1 MQPLTALSAA
11 ATSGKPP
18 LRLIFVFVPGGVN
31 VDAWLPKGEGADYQF
46 SPTLEALKPVRE
58 NVLVLTGLNGRARE
72 TGGNGHPLGTAPW
85 LSSAPINE
93 KDRGGYCTDIS
104 VDQIAAQAIGRD
116 TRLPSLELG
125 CDRDSAEIHTS
136 NISWRGPA
144 SPMGKEPNPRAVF
157 NRLLGDPGTDI
168 YQRSILDLVRED
180 AARLR
185 RKLGGVDRTKLDEYF
200 DSVRAIEKRIE
211 FAEKHARTHRPP
223 EVKLPE
229 AIPDSYAE
237 HLGLLNELLALGLQ
251 TDSTRVATFMYNN
264 EPGRRSWPE
273 IGVNDDH
280 HGLAHLDP
288 RTAEGRDKLEKLHR
302 IDRAYLAV
310 LRRIPPAAQIDARRR
325 GHVARQL
332 HDRLRQRSR
341 VGPAAQPREP
351 PDPPRRWRRRHDSR
365 RPPRQLPRPP
375 ARRFVPRV
383 AGPRR
388 RPARPHRRQHRAAFQ
403 TGRVSR
409 RAPAGHHLR
418 GCRQV
423 KNLFPHRLPN
433 FKIKSPCGCPKTP
446 ATQFQIRC
454 ACPETSSASVNP
466 S

>member
-1 MQPLTALSAA
+1 MNSRHCLSRRTLLRGLGASLGLPLLEAMQPIKA
-11 ATSGKPP
+11 ATPAGKPP

-58 NVLVLTGLNGRARE
+58 DVLVLTGLNGRARE
-72 TGGNGHPLGTAPW
+72 NGANGHPLGTAPW
-85 LSSAPINE
+85 LSSAPLNE

-104 VDQIAAQAIGRD
+104 VDQLAAQAIGRD

-125 CDRDSAEIHTS
+125 CDRDSTDIHTS

-185 RKLGGVDRTKLDEYF
+185 KKLGGVDRTKLDEYF

-264 EPGRRSWPE
+264 EPGRRSWSD
-273 IGVNDDH
+273 IGINDDH
-280 HGLAHLDP
+280 HGLQHLDP
-288 RTAEGRDKLEKLHR
+288 RSAEGRDKLNKLHR
-302 IDRAYLAV
+302 IDRAYLEYFVAFLKRLKATREGDGTLLDNCIILYGSGLAWGRLHNRENLPILLAGGGGGTIHGGRHV
-310 LRRIPPAAQIDARRR
+310 NHHGRPLADLFLAMLGRAGVQRDRIADSTGPLPKLDA
-325 GHVARQL
+325 
-332 HDRLRQRSR
+332 
-341 VGPAAQPREP
+341 
-351 PDPPRRWRRRHDSR
+351 
-365 RPPRQLPRPP
+365 
-375 ARRFVPRV
+375 
-383 AGPRR
+383 
-388 RPARPHRRQHRAAFQ
+388 
-403 TGRVSR
+403 
-409 RAPAGHHLR
+409 
-418 GCRQV
+418 
-423 KNLFPHRLPN
+423 
-433 FKIKSPCGCPKTP
+433 
-446 ATQFQIRC
+446 
-454 ACPETSSASVNP
+454 
-466 S
+466 